1 MVVSIHQLDD
11 GAWLSVNDS
20 RSVPVSELWL
30 LARHDFCE
38 CEPADFLAEGFVE
51 VGVDWPDVEG
61 RIAGQCVRCGAS
73 GVTDWLA
80 LGRVER
86 ATGEFRR
93 VDPSSVHVPERRT
106 RLATPAE

>member
-20 RSVPVSELWL
+20 RAVPVSELWP
-30 LARHDFCE
+30 LARHDVCDCE
-38 CEPADFLAEGFVE
+38 LADFLAEGFVE

-61 RIAGQCVRCGAS
+61 RVAGQCVRCGAS
-73 GVTDWLA
+73 GVTGWLA

-86 ATGEFRR
+86 ESGEFRR
-93 VDPSSVHVPERRT
+93 VDPSGVHVPDRRT
-106 RLATPAE
+106 PE

>member
-30 LARHDFCE
+30 LARHDFCD

-61 RIAGQCVRCGAS
+61 RIAGQCVQCGAS
-73 GVTDWLA
+73 GVTGWLA

-86 ATGEFRR
+86 ESEEFHR

-106 RLATPAE
+106 RLATPSE